1 MDAPV
6 ETHLESTDHAG
17 HGPNKLPELSRSQTN
32 LLVDGPSASSP
43 NHLKRGKSLRTRP
56 DVARQQS
63 HGLPP
68 TPLKESTQRPELRS
82 RVSSKM
88 SLFSL
93 FSKPKVEKLRGY
105 AEPGLESPPG
115 PPRANSNSVAVLQK
129 PDIAVRVQNA
139 DAEQGRI
146 RPTTSRSYTGRGA
159 RHIPLKEQPPLPP
172 LPADRKLR
180 SFDPPPL
187 FQVWPQS
194 RKSGVLEVSSV
205 TPELPSHKT
214 KSRTSGGLFE
224 QGGNLSSLNIPGNR
238 GSGTTVKSA
247 IRHGASGSISNQRL
261 PERIFVLTTSGFL
274 LQYANEG
281 PTDRLPE
288 RMLQLGKESAAY
300 ASDLIPG
307 RHHVLQIAQAVDTH
321 GTVVSTPHH
330 SILSRFGIRNHAAK
344 RLSSNFLIVMPG
356 AQEMDE
362 WMTAIKREIEVLG
375 GKRVRSDSETSKTTR
390 PKTGEPPKIDLKKT
404 PSQSHRYQVKRD
416 PTKPSI
422 VTSPSSEV
430 LEAFPQVH
438 AEQDNDAADTNVEIT
453 TDETNEVDSTTP
465 ENEEVKTR
473 PRAHSDTPSNSSST
487 SMSVEQ
493 QQLDKLRSSVRAS
506 HSTVATSVAAASRTN
521 SITSTPP
528 SDMSKESSES
538 AKDPA
543 SIKTPYRSLSS
554 YTLAKRRSAAPL
566 SLKDA
571 PLPEST
577 KADDVLQQKLAALEG
592 SIESPIMGYGS
603 SMPQSNLSPTHS
615 RLSAL
620 QAHSVPNLKVTADN
634 DKRRDSPHA
643 TTAEERPESF
653 IADLPD
659 PNTWTKTSPSHK
671 TATIPMP
678 PLLDTAAARAML
690 KSDTTSPSYQSPHS
704 RPLRS
709 NSNSF
714 SLPMRAHQVDA
725 SPPRNPKRASDE
737 PEVFSP
743 IPAVTTLTAKVDIAS
758 RTNIDSSHIPARKS
772 SISGSPPRLPAKSPK
787 RSPSARLSLF
797 PTAIATPPTPAI
809 FVQAQTTGLKRSPS
823 SAVVDATTQAQAN
836 GMRLARPTSM
846 QVRSNPAPFLAS
858 VRNSGA
864 PNGQPRVTTV
874 PIRSLKPSR
883 SVATM
888 QTVHSTPAFNPN
900 TPKLMEKSIDL
911 PTTLL
916 GQLPEM
922 HPARPPSRTRR
933 TPRSRTSLPSID
945 FGVSLVGLGPPAPPP
960 QAPLPEI
967 PTGASRPQSPEN
979 MIRRQ
984 HSMTP
989 IGVAISETIAEE
1001 KEKPAAA
1008 PAPLG
1013 LGIQV
1018 GGTD

>member
-6 ETHLESTDHAG
+6 ETHLESTDNAG
-17 HGPNKLPELSRSQTN
+17 HAPNKLPELSRSQTN
-32 LLVDGPSASSP
+32 LLVDGPPAASP
-43 NHLKRGKSLRTRP
+43 NDLKRGKSLRTRP
-56 DVARQQS
+56 DVVRQQS

-68 TPLKESTQRPELRS
+68 TPLKDSAQRPELRS

-88 SLFSL
+88 PLFSL

-115 PPRANSNSVAVLQK
+115 PPRANSNSAATLQK
-129 PDIAVRVQNA
+129 PDIAARVQNA
-139 DAEQGRI
+139 DAEQGRV

-159 RHIPLKEQPPLPP
+159 RHMPLKEPLPP
-172 LPADRKLR
+172 LPTDRKLR

-205 TPELPSHKT
+205 TTEPSSHKA

-224 QGGNLSSLNIPGNR
+224 QGSNLSSLNIPGNR

-247 IRHGASGSISNQRL
+247 IRHAASGSISNQRL

-274 LQYANEG
+274 LQYASEG

-288 RMLQLGKESAAY
+288 RMLQLGKDSAAY

-307 RHHVLQIAQAVDTH
+307 RHHVLQIAQTVDTH
-321 GTVVSTPHH
+321 GTVVSTPH
-330 SILSRFGIRNHAAK
+330 SILSRFGIRNQAAK

-375 GKRVRSDSETSKTTR
+375 GKRVRSDSETSKTNR

-430 LEAFPQVH
+430 LEAFPPVQTG
-438 AEQDNDAADTNVEIT
+438 QDDAAAVHSDHT
-453 TDETNEVDSTTP
+453 TDVTNEVYTTAA
-465 ENEEVKTR
+465 EDQEVKTR
-473 PRAHSDTPSNSSST
+473 PRAPSDTPSNSSST

-493 QQLDKLRSSVRAS
+493 QQLDKLRNSVRAS

-528 SDMSKESSES
+528 SDLPKESSEG
-538 AKDPA
+538 ARDVAA
-543 SIKTPYRSLSS
+543 SKVPYRSLSS

-566 SLKDA
+566 SLKDTH
-571 PLPEST
+571 LPEST
-577 KADDVLQQKLAALEG
+577 KADDALQQKLAALEG
-592 SIESPIMGYGS
+592 TIESPIMGYGS
-603 SMPQSNLSPTHS
+603 PMTHPNSSPTHN
-615 RLSAL
+615 RLTAL

-634 DKRRDSPHA
+634 DTRRDSPLAA
-643 TTAEERPESF
+643 TLEERPESF

-659 PNTWTKTSPSHK
+659 PTTWANKTSPSHK

-678 PLLDTAAARAML
+678 PLLDTAAARAIH
-690 KSDTTSPSYQSPHS
+690 KSDPSSPSYQSPHS

-714 SLPMRAHQVDA
+714 SLPLRAPAVDA
-725 SPPRNPKRASDE
+725 TPPKANKRASDE

-772 SISGSPPRLPAKSPK
+772 SISRSPPRLPAKSPK

-797 PTAIATPPTPAI
+797 PTASTAPPPPAI
-809 FVQAQTTGLKRSPS
+809 FVQQQTMGLKRSPS
-823 SAVVDATTQAQAN
+823 SAVVDVTSQAQAN
-836 GMRLARPTSM
+836 GTRLARPTSL

-864 PNGQPRVTTV
+864 PTGQPRVTTV

-883 SVATM
+883 SIATM
-888 QTVHSTPAFNPN
+888 QTVRTTPAFNPN
-900 TPKLMEKSIDL
+900 TPKLVEESADL
-911 PTTLL
+911 PMTLL
-916 GQLPEM
+916 GQLPETL
-922 HPARPPSRTRR
+922 PANPPPRTRR
-933 TPRSRTSLPSID
+933 APRSRTSLPSID
-945 FGVSLVGLGPPAPPP
+945 FGVSLAGLGPPAPPP

-967 PTGASRPQSPEN
+967 PTAVSRPQSPEN
-979 MIRRQ
+979 VIRRQ
-984 HSMTP
+984 HPMIP
-989 IGVAISETIAEE
+989 IGMAISETIAEE
-1001 KEKPAAA
+1001 KEKPTAA
-1008 PAPLG
+1008 PASMG